1 MVNHQELSARQFGA
15 TVRSGGAM
23 PASDHLQ
30 GPCAWVGAEVR
41 ENQRWFK
48 PAPAIVLDQLNAA
61 LEKTQNL
68 EWREVTRHNFALPAA
83 AAFFDEVREEL
94 ENGSGMVKI
103 GGLDVSRYS
112 PEQLRRLWY
121 GIGCHLGTPMYQ
133 NRRGELMRDI
143 RDEGMGVGAQ
153 LYGATVDA
161 TGKEFL
167 SSGAR
172 TLSSGQL
179 RFHTD
184 RCDVVGLLCVR
195 QASEGG
201 VSKLASSATVYNE
214 LLKRRPDLHAL
225 LCKPIPRSRFGEEAG
240 GEHVAYDL
248 PIFGVRD
255 GKLTSHFSLT
265 YIESAQLLP
274 GVRKLTDAEH
284 EAIRLLLEVAQEVS
298 FEMRFSPGDIQLL
311 NNHVIYHG
319 RTAFKD
325 DVSTG
330 EDRLLMRLWLSIP
343 NSRALPDDHA
353 VLWGDVGGGRP
364 HGGIAQPATAF
375 IA

>member
-1 MVNHQELSARQFGA
+1 MGQNHRWPKQI
-15 TVRSGGAM
+15 
-23 PASDHLQ
+23 PAL
-30 GPCAWVGAEVR
+30 
-41 ENQRWFK
+41 
-48 PAPAIVLDQLNAA
+48 VLDQIDVA
-61 LEKTQNL
+61 LDKVKNL

-83 AAFFDEVREEL
+83 AALFDEVREEL
-94 ENGSGMVKI
+94 ERGSGMVKMS
-103 GGLDVSRYS
+103 GLDVSRYS
-112 PEQLRRLWY
+112 QEQLRRIWY

-133 NRRGELMRDI
+133 NCRGELMRDI
-143 RDEGMGVGAQ
+143 RDEGMGVGAK
-153 LYGATVDA
+153 LYGATIDA
-161 TGKEFL
+161 SGKQFL

-184 RCDVVGLLCVR
+184 RCDAVGLLCVR

-214 LLKRRPDLHAL
+214 ILKRRPDLHAL
-225 LCKPIPRSRFGEEAG
+225 LCRPIPRSRFGEEAG
-240 GEHVAYDL
+240 GEHVSYDR

-274 GVRKLTDAEH
+274 GTRKLTDAEH
-284 EAIRLLLEVAQEVS
+284 EAIQMLLDVAEEVC
-298 FEMRFSPGDIQLL
+298 FEMRFAPGDMQLL
-311 NNHVIYHG
+311 NNHIVYHG

-325 DVSTG
+325 NVNTG
-330 EDRLLMRLWLSIP
+330 EDRLLMRLWLSVP
-343 NSRALPDDHA
+343 NSRALPEDHA
-353 VLWGDVGGGRP
+353 VLWGDVGAGKP
-364 HGGIAQPATAF
+364 HGGIAQPATAI